1 MKVLRK
7 SLEISAIVACV
18 FILLSTCAALTWV
31 NLKVIFTV
39 EAWSEEH
46 RISVEVAEIERA
58 RADYVLSRIE
68 KHLEKLDSKL
78 GRPLGPKK

>member
-1 MKVLRK
+1 MKTLRK
-7 SLEISAIVACV
+7 ALEISAIVACV

-39 EAWSEEH
+39 DAWSNEH
-46 RISVEVAEIERA
+46 RISAEVAEIERA
-58 RADYVLSRIE
+58 RANHVLSRIE

-78 GRPLGPKK
+78 GRTLGKK